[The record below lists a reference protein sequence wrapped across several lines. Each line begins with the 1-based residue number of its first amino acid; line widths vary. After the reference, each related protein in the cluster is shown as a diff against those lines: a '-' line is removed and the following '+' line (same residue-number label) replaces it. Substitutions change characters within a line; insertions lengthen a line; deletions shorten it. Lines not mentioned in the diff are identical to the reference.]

1 MDVVAWPL
9 AEAFAFANSSCRRRL
24 KKIQSRG
31 ELFGFFFLVLRIYYE
46 KNTRLTLRHL
56 PLVPDK
62 SPEESVEGSVEGQLG
77 FGSVAKKR
85 SAAASSC
92 GHPSPTGTPLAFVIG
107 YSLVTGLLTHL
118 LF

>member
-1 MDVVAWPL
+1 M
-9 AEAFAFANSSCRRRL
+9 SCL
-24 KKIQSRG
+24 VC
-31 ELFGFFFLVLRIYYE
+31 FFLVLRIYYE

-107 YSLVTGLLTHL
+107 YSLVIGLLTHL